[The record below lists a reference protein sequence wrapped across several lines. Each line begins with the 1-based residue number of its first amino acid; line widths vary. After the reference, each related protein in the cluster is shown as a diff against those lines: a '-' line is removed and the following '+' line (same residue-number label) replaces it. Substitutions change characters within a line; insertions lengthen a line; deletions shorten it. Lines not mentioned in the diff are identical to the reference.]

1 MSRTNDE
8 APSNFPHWVALG
20 SLAFVLWLSFSNLV
34 PAMRERG
41 QLHAMR
47 AEFVKL
53 REDYDV
59 AILPARVQNSALR
72 SLQMALSPKNS
83 CVARA
88 SIASSQAF
96 AICAFEA
103 ALYYSTF
110 FAGSSYVQLPRRLPD
125 HVLVMSTCSPS
136 IMPTACIFPL

>member
-59 AILPARVQNSALR
+59 AIQEARLGLGPNAHFDLQALLIAIDQKGYTPFELAVLYPEPA
-72 SLQMALSPKNS
+72 PP
-83 CVARA
+83 
-88 SIASSQAF
+88 
-96 AICAFEA
+96 A
-103 ALYYSTF
+103 AGD
-110 FAGSSYVQLPRRLPD
+110 AAAPAPD
-125 HVLVMSTCSPS
+125 APNREGR
-136 IMPTACIFPL
+136 